1 MTIDQPGIY
10 TIPAET
16 YHADP
21 CPAPSL
27 SASIARTLL
36 AQSPWHA
43 WTLHPR
49 LNPAFAREE
58 RETFDLGNAAHALIL
73 EGRDGFAIIDAPD
86 WRTKAAQTARDA
98 ARLAGKLPLLAHR
111 WADVQAM
118 AGAVRRQ
125 LDAFEDRP
133 RPLAG
138 GKPEQTLVWQDEG
151 GVWCRARLDW
161 LHEDHRT
168 VDDLKSTA
176 ASANPEAWSR
186 TMYGAGADVQA
197 AFYLRGLK
205 AVTGRDA
212 AFRFVVVENFEP
224 FALSVLTLAPDALA
238 LAERKVAAAIRDWRE
253 CLERDRWPGYPTAT
267 CWIEAP
273 PWEVARWEQRTY
285 QTQPAPVI
293 DDGRSLEAQLFGD
306 TA

>member
-10 TIPAET
+10 TIPAAE
-16 YHADP
+16 YHADC

-36 AQSPWHA
+36 AQSPLHA
-43 WTLHPR
+43 WTEHPR
-49 LNPAFAREE
+49 LNPAYQAEE
-58 RETFDLGNAAHALIL
+58 SERFDLGNAAHAYIL
-73 EGRDGFAIIDAPD
+73 EGREGFAVIDADD
-86 WRTKAAQTARDA
+86 WRTKAAQVARQA
-98 ARLAGKLPLLAHR
+98 ARAEGRTPLLASQ
-111 WADVQAM
+111 WAEVQTM
-118 AGAVRRQ
+118 AAAVRRQ

-133 RPLAG
+133 RPLSAG
-138 GKPEQTLVWQDEG
+138 TPEQTLVWQDEG

-197 AFYLRGLK
+197 AFYLRGLTT
-205 AVTGRDA
+205 VTGRDA

-224 FALSVLTLAPDALA
+224 YALSVLTLAPEALA
-238 LAERKVAAAIRDWRE
+238 LAERKVAVAIRDWRE
-253 CLERDRWPGYPTAT
+253 CLERNTWPAYPPVT

-273 PWEVARWEQRTY
+273 PWELARWEQRAY
-285 QTQPAPVI
+285 QSQPAPVV
-293 DDGRSLEAQLFGD
+293 DDGRPLHEQMGIA
-306 TA
+306 